1 MDKCPFCGGN
11 MANGK
16 CTDCGYTDYHANES
30 EIFGE
35 AVEKESKIINEE
47 KNNFNNEFNFQD
59 KQLGS
64 LWKVI
69 FVIISIFF
77 SGFLGLI
84 ISIVLLTRPY
94 PSYRS
99 FGKKLLILNII
110 LIILS
115 VVFGIFAGVLSLLLF
130 GAERVTNH
138 MDGTVL
144 NILRFM

>member
-1 MDKCPFCGGN
+1 M
-11 MANGK
+11 
-16 CTDCGYTDYHANES
+16 
-30 EIFGE
+30 
-35 AVEKESKIINEE
+35 EKESKIINEE
-47 KNNFNNEFNFQD
+47 KNNFNNEFNFED

-94 PSYRS
+94 HSYRS

-115 VVFGIFAGVLSLLLF
+115 IVFGIFAGVLSLLLF

-144 NILRFM
+144 NILSFM

>member
-11 MANGK
+11 MVNGK
-16 CTDCGYTDYHANES
+16 CTDCGYTDYHASES

-47 KNNFNNEFNFQD
+47 KNNFNNEFNFED

-77 SGFLGLI
+77 SGFIGLI

-115 VVFGIFAGVLSLLLF
+115 IVFGIFAGVLSLLLF

-144 NILRFM
+144 NILSFM

>member
-11 MANGK
+11 MVNGK
-16 CTDCGYTDYHANES
+16 CTDCGYTDYHASES

-47 KNNFNNEFNFQD
+47 KNNFNNEFNFED

-69 FVIISIFF
+69 F
-77 SGFLGLI
+77 LI

-115 VVFGIFAGVLSLLLF
+115 IVFGIFAGVLSLLLF

-144 NILRFM
+144 NMLRFM